1 LLLNADDGYLPPRFA
16 SEMIFN
22 DSFSCVADKNTKYP
36 KVFTLKQ

>member
-22 DSFSCVADKNTKYP
+22 DSSCVADKNTKYP